1 MHHAFF
7 LLITFLLPVT
17 TPPAPSASPVKHE
30 DVSRIRLYNTHT
42 NEHIDVVY
50 KEGDEYV
57 PEAIA
62 DLERFLRDT
71 RTGEVHPFDPKL
83 FDLLTDLT
91 ATVGKPD
98 AEIDVVCG
106 YRTPETN
113 RILRR
118 RSRRVAKHSLH
129 MQAMAIDIR
138 LPGISALE
146 LRNAALSLQRGGV
159 GYYRRRGFVHVDVGP
174 IRHW

>member
-17 TPPAPSASPVKHE
+17 TPPAPGASPVKRE

-42 NEHIDVVY
+42 NEHIDVIY
-50 KEGDEYV
+50 KEGEEYV

-62 DLERFLRDT
+62 DLEHFLRDT

>member
-1 MHHAFF
+1 MPHVF
-7 LLITFLLPVT
+7 LILFALITPLSGSPV
-17 TPPAPSASPVKHE
+17 SHASPVKAE
-30 DVSRIRLYNTHT
+30 DVHRLRLYNTHT

-50 KEGDEYV
+50 REGDAYV
-57 PEAIA
+57 PEAIS
-62 DLERFLRDT
+62 DLEHFLRDT
-71 RTGEVHPFDPKL
+71 RTGDVHPFDPKL

-91 ATVGKPD
+91 ASVGKPD
-98 AEIDVVCG
+98 AEINVVCG

-113 RILRR
+113 QWLRR

>member
-1 MHHAFF
+1 MHHTFFVLLAF
-7 LLITFLLPVT
+7 ILPLT
-17 TPPAPSASPVKHE
+17 TPTAPNAPPAKRE

-42 NEHIDVVY
+42 NEHLDIVY
-50 KEGDEYV
+50 KEGEDYV
-57 PEAIA
+57 PEAITE
-62 DLERFLRDT
+62 LEHFLRDT

-83 FDLLTDLT
+83 FDLLTDIT

-98 AEIDVVCG
+98 AEINVVCG

-113 RILRR
+113 QMLRR

-138 LPGISALE
+138 LPGVTAKE
-146 LRNAALSLQRGGV
+146 LRDAALSLQRGGV

>member
-1 MHHAFF
+1 MHHVFF
-7 LLITFLLPVT
+7 LLITFLLLVT
-17 TPPAPSASPVKHE
+17 TPPAPSAAPVKRE

-50 KEGDEYV
+50 KEGEEYV

-91 ATVGKPD
+91 ATVGKAD

-113 RILRR
+113 RMLRR

-138 LPGISALE
+138 LPGISAME

>member
-1 MHHAFF
+1 MLHLFLILFAF
-7 LLITFLLPVT
+7 ITPL
-17 TPPAPSASPVKHE
+17 SGSPVSRSSPIKAE
-30 DVSRIRLYNTHT
+30 DVHRLRLYNTHT
-42 NEHIDVVY
+42 NERIDVVY
-50 KEGDEYV
+50 REGDDYV

-62 DLERFLRDT
+62 DLEHFLRDT
-71 RTGEVHPFDPKL
+71 RTGDVHPFDPKL

-91 ATVGKPD
+91 ASVGKPD
-98 AEIDVVCG
+98 AEINVVCG

-113 RILRR
+113 QWLRR